1 MSRIIHIIYV
11 RLYTF
16 SISIKD
22 IKGVIHGIYKFFVK
36 RVIHNETCKKNNN

>member
-1 MSRIIHIIYV
+1 MSTIIHLNYV
-11 RLYTF
+11 KLYTF

-22 IKGVIHGIYKFFVK
+22 IKGVIRGTYNFFVK